1 MQISEL
7 LPVSSQST
15 FLAQL
20 CLDFQRLGLLTTLTM
35 LILLLL
41 YATEFPSLEDVE
53 HFVVH
58 EAARCGIE
66 AVCSRRWRYGLG
78 CLLFEL
84 TRPQEQSRT
93 TNADVPILS
102 PASKANWE
110 WQLMQASRSRS

>member
-7 LPVSSQST
+7 LTVLNQST

-20 CLDFQRLGLLTTLTM
+20 CLDFQRLGLLTTLTV

-41 YATEFPSLEDVE
+41 YATEFPALEDVE

-84 TRPQEQSRT
+84 TRPQEQCGT
-93 TNADVPILS
+93 TNTDVPILS

-110 WQLMQASRSRS
+110 WRLMQASRSRS